1 MDDNR
6 TFIVGRI
13 WRSAGLNFLIIVLL
27 AASIMCM
34 PACSSDNDNSGV
46 QPNYTVQA
54 TVSVEEDGPV
64 ASALV
69 MDGDKNLLDTLDLT
83 INGDPMI
90 IEYLGGDEEESTEA
104 GDGSPIYTMDLPDL
118 KGGDMVVFEARDQF
132 GVIIYAPEPAV
143 IPMAIEL
150 IEPTEGQ
157 ELVAGDEVIIRWTG
171 GEAEGVTF
179 GAGYESLDGESS
191 YFKDTAQSKE
201 LTIPVGQTQSG
212 NGVIGAGAVTGE
224 TQLLS
229 LTSDELMEVSYF
241 FVSTATG
248 ISLSV
253 ADSTNSLTFP
263 ASVPAG
269 CPDRGYHDQG
279 RSIAHCVSEAVLS
292 LGFSNIIW
300 INRHSYDVNHGCR
313 EQWLPRPPLNY
324 CNVWRRDYAPMA
336 WVGCCIC
343 QIPPCPG

>member
-1 MDDNR
+1 MKKFDE
-6 TFIVGRI
+6 TFIAWGTKRTI
-13 WRSAGLNFLIIVLL
+13 NLRFIFTALL
-27 AASIMCM
+27 AVSIMCM
-34 PACSSDNDNSGV
+34 PACSSDSDNAAV

-253 ADSTNSLTFP
+253 TGSAGRNTAP
-263 ASVPAG
+263 RAVPTG
-269 CPDRGYHDQG
+269 CPDSGYHNVS
-279 RSIAHCVSEAVLS
+279 RATVHCHAEFAFT
-292 LGFSNIIW
+292 LGFGSIIW
-300 INRHSYDVNHGCR
+300 NNRYKYDVRHGCTFVNMTGMR
-313 EQWLPRPPLNY
+313 Y
-324 CNVWRRDYAPMA
+324 CTNWRTNYAPMA
-336 WVGCCIC
+336 WVGCCNC
-343 QIPPCPG
+343 QKPACPG